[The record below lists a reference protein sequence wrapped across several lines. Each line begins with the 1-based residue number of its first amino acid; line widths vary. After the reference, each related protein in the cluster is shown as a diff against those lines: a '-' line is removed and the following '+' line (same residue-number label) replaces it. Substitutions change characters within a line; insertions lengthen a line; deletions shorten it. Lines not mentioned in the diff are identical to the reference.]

1 MNSSGIN
8 SPVLATEL
16 YSTSGMKN
24 LDARFLETLDA
35 ELKSRLLAARAT
47 PPAGKPESELIL
59 ALAPYVEI
67 FIAKTF
73 GIEQELAESA
83 RAQEKLAPVFKC
95 KRLFVQRRAAKAFK
109 AEEVRTW
116 REEDL
121 GFRIQDSGE
130 EFEIA
135 FSEATL
141 PLLEE
146 GADAAKLDAALRY
159 AAWALYH
166 PEGIKKHRKGLLFKI
181 PKKIDPAH
189 LIPMQ
194 TVDCSGFTAFEAPK
208 DHLRAREGFAL
219 TDDGGTLAQALDHA
233 NYCIFCAH
241 QGKDSCSKGFAK
253 KTPLPLREGQG
264 EGSSSIATTPHPNP
278 LPQGE
283 RESKNGCPLEEHI
296 SEMNELKSEG
306 GVISALAAVVIANP
320 MCAGT
325 GHRICND
332 CMKACIYQK
341 QEPVNIPLV
350 ETRVLN
356 DVLSL
361 PYGFEIYSLLTRWNP
376 LNFARPYPKEDTG
389 KSVLVV
395 GLGPAGYTLSHHL
408 MNDGHRVYAVDGLKI
423 EPLVPPPTGEG
434 VFPLIKHIH
443 DYFEPLDT
451 RTQAG
456 FGGVAEY
463 GITVRWNKNYLKVI
477 RLLLERRE
485 QFRMQGGVRFG
496 SQLTAAQAFD
506 LGFDHIAL
514 CLGAGKPTLLNIPNG
529 MARGVRAASDFLMSL
544 QLTGAAKKES
554 IANMHLRLPVV
565 VIGGGLTAIDT
576 ATEALAYYAVQVEK
590 FLTRYETLGAKFN
603 ASLSDEERETADVWL
618 AHARALR
625 KAENKLALLQQ
636 WGGATIAYRKKITD
650 APSFRLNHEEV
661 EKAFEEGIRFIENVE
676 PEAFEVDAYQHVSAI
691 RFKDGRTLPARS
703 ILVAAGTSPN
713 TVIAREE
720 PDVFELQ
727 GAYFKPAADG
737 FSIHTREDGRSISMF
752 GDLHPKYAGNVVKAM
767 SSAKAGYPVVSKL
780 LQDSGFRIQDSGR
793 LFDTLDD
800 LLTTT
805 VVKVERLTPTIVEVV
820 LRAPAAARNFKPGQ
834 FFRLQNYET
843 SNQQL
848 ATSNPMESLA
858 MTGAWVD
865 RERGLVS
872 IIVLEMGGSS
882 NLCADLKEG
891 ERVVLMGPTGA
902 PTEIPENETVVLVG
916 GGLGN
921 AVLFSIGKAM
931 REAGNKVIYFAGYR
945 SLQDRFRASD
955 IEAAADVVVWCCDE
969 APGFTPTRAGDT
981 SFVGNMVAAMGAH
994 AELVRD
1000 ANRVIAI
1007 GSDKMMAAVAQARKT
1022 LAPKAIAIGSINSPM
1037 QCMMKEICAQ
1047 CIQEHVDADGKI
1059 SYVFSCTNQ
1068 DQCLDDVSFP
1078 HLAERLKQN
1087 SLQEKLTAAWIRLEG
1102 V

>member
-1 MNSSGIN
+1 MNSSGSN
-8 SPVLATEL
+8 SPVSVSEL
-16 YSTSGMKN
+16 YSTPGMKN

-35 ELKSRLLAARAT
+35 SLKNQLLAARSN
-47 PPAGKPESELIL
+47 PPTGKAESELIL
-59 ALAPYVEI
+59 ALAPYVEQ
-67 FIAKTF
+67 FIARLF
-73 GIEQELAESA
+73 SIETELAQSA
-83 RAQEKLAPVFKC
+83 KAQEKLSPVFKC

-109 AEEVRTW
+109 P
-116 REEDL
+116 EDVQGDWGV
-121 GFRIQDSGE
+121 GFGNLEGE

-135 FSEATL
+135 FAENALS
-141 PLLEE
+141 LLEE
-146 GADAAKLDAALRY
+146 GGDAAKLEAALRY

-166 PEGIKKHRKGLLFKI
+166 PEGMKKHRKGLLFKV
-181 PKKIDPAH
+181 PKKMDPAH
-189 LIPMQ
+189 LIELK
-194 TVDCSGFTAFEAPK
+194 TIDCHGFTALEAPK
-208 DHLRAREGFAL
+208 DHLRTREGFAL
-219 TDDGGTLAQALDHA
+219 TDDGGTLAEALDHA

-241 QGKDSCSKGFAK
+241 QGKDSCSKG
-253 KTPLPLREGQG
+253 L
-264 EGSSSIATTPHPNP
+264 
-278 LPQGE
+278 
-283 RESKNGCPLEEHI
+283 KNTDKAGCPLEEHI

-306 GVISALAAVVIANP
+306 GIISALAAVVIANP

-341 QEPVNIPLV
+341 QEPVNIPKV

-356 DVLSL
+356 DVLAL

-376 LNFARPYPKEDTG
+376 LNFARPYPKDDTG

-423 EPLVPPPTGEG
+423 EPLATPPE
-434 VFPLIKHIH
+434 LIKDISML
-443 DYFEPLDT
+443 YEPLES
-451 RTQAG
+451 RVQAG

-463 GITVRWNKNYLKVI
+463 GITVRWNKNYLKII

-496 SQLTAAQAFD
+496 SQITAEQAFE

-544 QLTGAAKKES
+544 QLTGAAKKDS

-590 FLTRYETLGAKFN
+590 FLTRCETLGAKFN
-603 ASLSDEERETADVWL
+603 ASLTEEERETAEEWL

-625 KAENKLALLQQ
+625 NVSSSALSRGSIKNITMDARVEPKHDSVISLLQQ

-650 APSFRLNHEEV
+650 APSYRLNHEEI

-676 PEAFEVDAYQHVSAI
+676 PEAFEVDAFNHVKAI
-691 RFKDGRTLPARS
+691 QFKDGRTLPARS
-703 ILVAAGTSPN
+703 VLVAAGTSPN

-720 PDVFELQ
+720 EGLFAFE

-752 GDLHPKYAGNVVKAM
+752 GDLHPEYAGNVVKAM
-767 SSAKAGYPVVSKL
+767 ASAKDGYPVVSRL
-780 LQDSGFRIQDSGR
+780 LQESGIGNQVSE
-793 LFDTLDD
+793 LFDALDD
-800 LLTTT
+800 LLTAA
-805 VVKVERLTPTIVEVV
+805 VVRVERLTPTIVEVV
-820 LRAPAAARNFKPGQ
+820 LRAPAAARNFQPGQ

-843 SNQQL
+843 NPQSLSPNP
-848 ATSNPMESLA
+848 PMEALA

-865 RERGLVS
+865 RERGRVS
-872 IIVLEMGGSS
+872 TIVLEMGGSS
-882 NLCADLKEG
+882 NLCASLKEG
-891 ERVVLMGPTGA
+891 ERVVLMGPTGT
-902 PTEIPENETVVLVG
+902 PTEIPENETVVLAG

-931 REAGNKVIYFAGYR
+931 REKGNRVIYFAGYR
-945 SLQDRFRASD
+945 TVQDRFRVAD
-955 IEAAADVVVWCCDE
+955 IEAAADVVVWCSDE
-969 APGFTPTRAGDT
+969 APGFAPTRASDKA
-981 SFVGNMVAAMGAH
+981 FVGNIVEAMKAYAA
-994 AELVRD
+994 LVKD
-1000 ANRVIAI
+1000 ADRVVAI
-1007 GSDKMMAAVAQARKT
+1007 GSDKMMAAVAHARKT

-1047 CIQEHVDADGKI
+1047 CIQEHRDKDGKI

-1068 DQCLDDVSFP
+1068 DQCLDEVSFP

-1087 SLQEKLTAAWIRLEG
+1087 SLQEKLTAAYIKELATANHSQ
-1102 V
+1102 